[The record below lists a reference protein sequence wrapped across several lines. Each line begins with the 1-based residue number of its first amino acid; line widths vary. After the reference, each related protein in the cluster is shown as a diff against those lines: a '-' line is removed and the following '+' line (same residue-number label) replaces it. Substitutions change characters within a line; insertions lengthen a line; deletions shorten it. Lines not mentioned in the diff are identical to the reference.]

1 MPKGDFTARALHA
14 NNLDLATGPKAPK
27 ISQSLS
33 KLEVSQCPSS
43 MQKSIDTPWGHKR
56 AFPVFLL
63 LLSPPLSLF
72 HFSTM
77 SLSGTLQCALLSSRA
92 IYSQVI
98 SSVSPP
104 PTWPLRAK
112 QQGHY
117 SQATL
122 PPPMHLTPVHPPQV
136 QRILFPH
143 LLKTLWRS
151 IKVVFFQTVNR
162 LKDEKWGTVQI
173 QGDSRRCCL
182 SACVLLHWTC
192 TMRKRSC
199 D

>member
-72 HFSTM
+72 HFSTT

-104 PTWPLRAK
+104 PTWPLSVSSPYLAS
-112 QQGHY
+112 Q
-117 SQATL
+117 SQATRPLLSSHSASPHASHTCSSSPSPEDPISPPAQNPLTLYKSCIL
-122 PPPMHLTPVHPPQV
+122 PNCQSP
-136 QRILFPH
+136 
-143 LLKTLWRS
+143 
-151 IKVVFFQTVNR
+151 
-162 LKDEKWGTVQI
+162 
-173 QGDSRRCCL
+173 
-182 SACVLLHWTC
+182 
-192 TMRKRSC
+192 KR
-199 D
+199 